1 MYSLCGAEKQSSSTP
16 IHTTQMEL
24 ASTVNK
30 LLDAFIAPWANRDS
44 NSLAARVADV
54 EIIDHEPLLPSI
66 RQVKKILKCLNSKKA
81 TGVDGVPTWVLK
93 CFHEELAVSIH
104 EIICTS
110 ILQCKYP
117 SPYKHALIC
126 PVLKVNNPE
135 DLSTDFR
142 QISILPQVAKVLE
155 KIQLKLNQ
163 ADLKIK
169 ANQHA
174 FTRGRSTVSTLISMT
189 QDWSD
194 ATDKGSP
201 YDGVHAL
208 FIDFRKAFDLV
219 DHEILL
225 TKLGSMGVNK

>member
-1 MYSLCGAEKQSSSTP
+1 
-16 IHTTQMEL
+16 MEL
-24 ASTVNK
+24 ESKANK
-30 LLDAFIAPWANRDS
+30 LLDAFIAPWTNRDS

-66 RQVKKILKCLNSKKA
+66 GQVKTILKCLNPKKA
-81 TGVDGVPTWVLK
+81 TGVDGVPAWVLK
-93 CFHEELAVSIH
+93 RFHEELAPSIH
-104 EIICTS
+104 EIICAS

-117 SPYKHALIC
+117 SPYKHALIS
-126 PVLKVNNPE
+126 PVPKVNNPE

-169 ANQHA
+169 ANRHA
-174 FTRGRSTVSTLISMT
+174 FTRGRSTVSALTSMT
-189 QDWSD
+189 QDWYD

-219 DHEILL
+219 DIMR
-225 TKLGSMGVNK
+225 SS